1 MIKNKLPS
9 KLIKERLRKIEESA
23 PSDKPFIVF
32 IEKGQ
37 KKNEWNVTE
46 QYETLNKKTRS
57 IKHVITDI
65 DHYMKINENIPVLV
79 DYKIDDNN
87 IVLIWKI
94 LLQLANEE
102 ELEILVNYMIEF
114 LNTKQKNIKFTR
126 YTMKLTQKYKEYF
139 ITVNMDRPY
148 NRLNR
153 EQLKRLLE
161 IMRKRKVENKK

>member
-9 KLIKERLRKIEESA
+9 KLIKERLIKIEESA

-37 KKNEWNVTE
+37 KKNEWDVTE
-46 QYETLNKKTRS
+46 QYEALNKKTRS
-57 IKHVITDI
+57 IKHIITDI
-65 DHYMKINENIPVLV
+65 DQYIKINESIPILV

-87 IVLIWKI
+87 IVSIWHI

-102 ELEILVNYMIEF
+102 ELEILVNYMIE
-114 LNTKQKNIKFTR
+114 LIDKDKKNIKFTR
-126 YTMKLTQKYKEYF
+126 YLMKLTRKYKEQF
-139 ITVNMDRPY
+139 LTVNMDKPY

-153 EQLKRLLE
+153 EQLKRL
-161 IMRKRKVENKK
+161 IKVMKTRKV